1 VCADGSAA
9 AEHDSKKPS
18 SLTALRGA
26 DSVPDTVASW
36 GEIEAE
42 APELAA
48 RARERL
54 DAHVHK
60 TLATLRRAGAPRVS
74 GTEVIFHDGDLW
86 LGSMPGALKARDL
99 RRDTRFALLSGSD
112 DPPDWAGDAKIA
124 GRAEEIADP
133 ARRDAVFA
141 ARVPGPDE
149 PADPDFGDAHLF
161 RLEIDELSVVR
172 LNDARDGIV
181 IDVWTAAGGLRRIER
196 A

>member
-1 VCADGSAA
+1 MRAM
-9 AEHDSKKPS
+9 
-18 SLTALRGA
+18 
-26 DSVPDTVASW
+26 ASW
-36 GEIEAE
+36 GEIEML

-48 RARERL
+48 RARERF

-60 TLATLRRAGAPRVS
+60 TLATLRRDGAPRVS
-74 GTEVIFHDGDLW
+74 GTEVIFFDGDLW

-99 RRDTRFALLSGSD
+99 RRDARYALHSGSD
-112 DPPDWAGDAKIA
+112 DPPDWAGDAKIG
-124 GRAEEIADP
+124 GRAEEISDR

-161 RLEIDELSVVR
+161 RLDIEELSVVR
-172 LNDARDGIV
+172 LNDARDGLV
-181 IDVWTAAGGLRRIER
+181 IDVWTATGGPRRIER

>member
-1 VCADGSAA
+1 M
-9 AEHDSKKPS
+9 
-18 SLTALRGA
+18 GA
-26 DSVPDTVASW
+26 MASW
-36 GEIEAE
+36 GEIEVL

-48 RARERL
+48 RARERF

-60 TLATLRRAGAPRVS
+60 TLATLRRDGAPRVS
-74 GTEVIFHDGDLW
+74 GTEVIFFDGDLW

-99 RRDTRFALLSGSD
+99 RRDARYALHSGSD

-124 GRAEEIADP
+124 GRAEEISDR

-161 RLEIDELSVVR
+161 RADVEELSVVR
-172 LNDARDGIV
+172 LNDARDGLV
-181 IDVWTAAGGLRRIER
+181 IDVWTAAGGPRRIER